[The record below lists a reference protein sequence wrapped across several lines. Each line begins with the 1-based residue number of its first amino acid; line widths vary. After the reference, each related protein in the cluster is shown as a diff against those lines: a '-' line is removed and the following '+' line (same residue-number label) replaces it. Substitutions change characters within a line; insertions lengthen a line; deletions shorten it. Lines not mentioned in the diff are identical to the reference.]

1 MSQIKIRLLA
11 AAFVA
16 GLAMQPLALSAAEPV
31 GAFED
36 HGDVGINPRKGSVEF
51 DPAVPTYKI
60 TGGGANMWADI
71 DAFHFVWKKISGDVA
86 ITADV
91 ELLGKGVV
99 PHRKAGVIV
108 RQSLDANSAY
118 ADAILHGDGLTSLQY
133 RAAAGEQ
140 TKQIESPLKG
150 LRRLRIE
157 RRGNQFIMYAGDPDG
172 ELTASGP
179 VTVTLSDPVYVGL
192 AVCSHDANVLETAV
206 FTDVRVETPPRP
218 MVGGAEQ
225 GR

>member
-1 MSQIKIRLLA
+1 
-11 AAFVA
+11 
-16 GLAMQPLALSAAEPV
+16 MQPLALSAAEPV

-36 HGDVGINPRKGSVEF
+36 HGDVGINPREGAVVF
-51 DPAVPTYKI
+51 DRAVSTYKI
-60 TGGGANMWADI
+60 TGGGANMWADT

-99 PHRKAGVIV
+99 AHRKAGVII

-133 RAAAGEQ
+133 RTAAGEQ
-140 TKQIESPLKG
+140 TKQVASPLKG
-150 LRRLRIE
+150 PKRLRIE
-157 RRGNQFIMYAGDPDG
+157 RRGDQFIMYAGDPQG

-179 VTVTLSDPVYVGL
+179 VTVALSDPVYVGL
-192 AVCSHDANVLETAV
+192 AVCSHDASVLETAL
-206 FTDVRVETPPRP
+206 FSNVRLGTPPRP
-218 MVGGAEQ
+218 ITPSKD
-225 GR
+225 